1 MGNSANFVISG
12 LIAMEET
19 KVGPVINKSAKSS
32 GTVGLED
39 EIRDELHP
47 V

>member
-1 MGNSANFVISG
+1 MGKGANVVISG

-32 GTVGLED
+32 GTVGLD
-39 EIRDELHP
+39 DKIRDELHP